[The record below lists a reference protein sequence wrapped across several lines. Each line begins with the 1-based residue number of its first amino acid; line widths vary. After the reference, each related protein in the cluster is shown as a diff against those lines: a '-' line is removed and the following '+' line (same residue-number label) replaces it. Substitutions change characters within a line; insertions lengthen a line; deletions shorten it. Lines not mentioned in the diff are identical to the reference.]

1 MNIKVSKN
9 YRNETKKN
17 MFIAE
22 YPKERQLHSMTLVA
36 NDANLLWIAFLS

>member
-1 MNIKVSKN
+1 MVKKS

-22 YPKERQLHSMTLVA
+22 YPKKEQPYSMSLSA
-36 NDANLLWIAFLS
+36 NDANSLWIAFLS